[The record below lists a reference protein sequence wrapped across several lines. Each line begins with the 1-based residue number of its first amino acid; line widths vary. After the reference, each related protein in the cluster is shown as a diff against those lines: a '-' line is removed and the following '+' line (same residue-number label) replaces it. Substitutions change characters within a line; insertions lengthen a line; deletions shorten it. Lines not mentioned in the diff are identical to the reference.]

1 MNLQAQ
7 ELQDIA
13 QKLPWTRPSTE
24 RVLRIRSAI
33 MAAPRPERRPRWHW
47 SVVAAGVVAAAASF
61 VVFVRPAP
69 RQAVVVE
76 PSAERAILAEPMTAQ
91 HSAPVLA
98 VPEPERGAPS
108 IVAAPS
114 AAPELAA
121 VEGRGESAV
130 AADRPPLAPIEQ
142 SESSPVMLESQAL
155 DRDHR
160 AAPEPAPRADKPAL
174 ETKVER
180 DKDGRELRLERRELR
195 QDRKDRRLE
204 RHQKRVDR
212 HAR

>member
-7 ELQDIA
+7 ELQEIA
-13 QKLPWTRPSTE
+13 QELPWTRPSTE

-47 SVVAAGVVAAAASF
+47 SVVAAGLVAAAASF

-76 PSAERAILAEPMTAQ
+76 PSLERTILAEPMTAQ
-91 HSAPVLA
+91 YSAPVLA
-98 VPEPERGAPS
+98 VPEPERGTLS
-108 IVAAPS
+108 VAAPI
-114 AAPELAA
+114 AREKPEA
-121 VEGRGESAV
+121 VEGQGESAV
-130 AADRPPLAPIEQ
+130 AADRSPLAPIEQ
-142 SESSPVMLESQAL
+142 SESSPVTLENQAL
-155 DRDHR
+155 DREHGV
-160 AAPEPAPRADKPAL
+160 APEPALRADKPAL

-195 QDRKDRRLE
+195 QDRKDKRLE
-204 RHQKRVDR
+204 RHQKRVER